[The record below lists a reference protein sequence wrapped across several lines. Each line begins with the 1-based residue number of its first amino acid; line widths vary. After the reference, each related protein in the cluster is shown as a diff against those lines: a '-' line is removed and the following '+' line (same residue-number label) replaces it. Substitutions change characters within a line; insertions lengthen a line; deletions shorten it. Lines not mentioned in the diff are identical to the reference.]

1 MSKDTS
7 LTYSLYGKDVSAT
20 KALKNVGQA
29 AKETGGSFTKI
40 KEIAAGIFSAH
51 LLEKAGEELMAFG
64 KESLTAFTNVGK
76 EVAKTQRM
84 VGGTIEDASRLRY
97 AFKESGLEVDQA
109 QMSIK
114 KFAQAV
120 DSNNKHFKEL
130 GVSTKDSTGHQ
141 KSFNEILLDTADKFA
156 KMPNGIH
163 KTAAAVN
170 LFGRTGLDMLKFLNK
185 GKAGLQELEAEA
197 QKYGLVLTKD
207 NMKAV
212 GDSIAAHKELSRAV
226 EGVQVQIGAHLTPI
240 LTKAMTGFTTIFPII
255 LKYINPAFKM
265 LSTLLAPVI
274 AYMKETGTFLFS
286 LGKHFITSGGH
297 MDRFKDII
305 KSVISFSKT
314 LVQVVKAVLEALKPV
329 YEFVAKYLA
338 PVLLFVLQ
346 YAFKAIAWAAKLIVP
361 AIHIVVDVFKFLI
374 NIVKG
379 VGTVIKDIFVGIVS
393 FIKGYIN
400 AILSV
405 VNFVIGVIDKIHFKI
420 PSWIP
425 KLGGK
430 EFGIHI
436 DKIPMLANGGIV
448 NKPTLAMIGEA
459 GPEMVV
465 PLNKSNGFG
474 DGMNVII
481 HVAGSVI
488 TEKDLALKV
497 RNEIGQL
504 MRRRGLST
512 SVLGV

>member
-29 AKETGGSFTKI
+29 AKETGGSFSKI
-40 KEIAAGIFSAH
+40 KDIAAGIFSAH
-51 LLEKAGEELMAFG
+51 LLEKAGAELIGFA
-64 KESLTAFTNVGK
+64 KESLTAFTDIGK

-84 VGGTIEDASRLRY
+84 VGGTVEDASKLRF
-97 AFKESGLEVDQA
+97 AFVESGLTVDKA

-114 KFAQAV
+114 KFAQAI
-120 DSNNKHFKEL
+120 DSNNKNFKAL
-130 GVSTKDSTGHQ
+130 HVSTKDAHGQQ
-141 KSFNEILLDTADKFA
+141 KSFNEILLDTAEKF
-156 KMPNGIH
+156 KNMPNGIH
-163 KTAAAVN
+163 KTAMAVN

-185 GKAGLQELEAEA
+185 GKQGLQELEDEA

-207 NMKAV
+207 NMEAV
-212 GDSIAAHKELSRAV
+212 SQSIEAHKKLHAALS
-226 EGVQVQIGAHLTPI
+226 GVQVQIGAHLTPL
-240 LTKAMTGFTTIFPII
+240 LTKATVAFTTIFPII

-265 LSTLLAPVI
+265 LATFLAPVI
-274 AYMKETGTFLFS
+274 TYYKEMATFLLQ

-305 KSVISFSKT
+305 KSVVAFSKT
-314 LVQVVKAVLEALKPV
+314 LVQVMKAVLDALKPV

-346 YAFKAIAWAAKLIVP
+346 YAFKAIAWAATLIVP
-361 AIHIVVDVFKFLI
+361 AIHIVVNVFKFLI
-374 NIVKG
+374 AIVKG
-379 VGTVIKDIFVGIVS
+379 VGTVIKDIFMGIVG

-400 AILSV
+400 AILTI

-425 KLGGK
+425 KIGGK
-430 EFGIHI
+430 EFGIHLS
-436 DKIPMLANGGIV
+436 KIPMLAEGGIA

-459 GPEMVV
+459 GPEAVI
-465 PLNKSNGFG
+465 PLNRAHGFG
-474 DGMNVII
+474 GGMNVII

-504 MRRRGLST
+504 MRRRGLPVT
-512 SVLGV
+512 ALGL